1 MPCLTHIFTHGEL
14 KKLNAH
20 QLHILDEAI
29 IRELQTSAKVRNA
42 VRKAL
47 KGKGGGAVYTQ
58 MTAMAPRRAKKGRK
72 RAKKG
77 RKRN

>member
-1 MPCLTHIFTHGEL
+1 MPCLTHIFTHAEL

-42 VRKAL
+42 VRQTL
-47 KGKGGGAVYTQ
+47 KTKGGLYTQ
-58 MTAMAPRRAKKGRK
+58 MTAMAPRQAKKGRK

-77 RKRN
+77 RRQG

>member
-42 VRKAL
+42 VRQML
-47 KGKGGGAVYTQ
+47 KRKGGLYTQ
-58 MTAMAPRRAKKGRK
+58 MTAMAPTRAKKRRK

-77 RKRN
+77 RKQG